1 MAPVP
6 SPRFTRSRQGA
17 VPFGAAP
24 RRSRW
29 QKGAAVAGGIAAA
42 SVLAAQAAAPAVP
55 AYREFKDWIVACD
68 NVRRCEARLAP
79 ATGDTLPMRL
89 LVARESGPAGAVDLE
104 LAGEKPLAPDA
115 VRLDG
120 SPLGG
125 ADRPASAGSAWTTD
139 GEGSYRLQGEPG
151 LKLARRLEQ
160 SRQMAVQQPDGPLQ
174 LSLDGLAAALLFIDD
189 VQGRVGTVTALHQP
203 GTGAPSQVPAAP
215 ALPVVQA
222 AAAPSPLP
230 QAAAFAASVRA
241 RNAALLARRCDAP
254 GAAAAG
260 ALADDAMPLTGTD
273 ALVLLQCWSGAY
285 QTAALVLRVPRA
297 APQQARAV
305 ALPEVPGGLPAGKND
320 DPGVV
325 TEAFYDPATA
335 TLSSFAKGRGIGDCG
350 IARAWVF
357 DGTAFQPA
365 SRDEQRRCAGSP
377 GDWPALYRTRSVP
390 AAAPA
395 APLPVPVP

>member
-6 SPRFTRSRQGA
+6 THRLPPTRRGA
-17 VPFGAAP
+17 VH
-24 RRSRW
+24 RS
-29 QKGAAVAGGIAAA
+29 AGGRSPWRARFALVA
-42 SVLAAQAAAPAVP
+42 MGLGTLSGFAAQAAAPAVP
-55 AYREFKDWIVACD
+55 AYREFKDWIAACD

-79 ATGDTLPMRL
+79 AAGDTLPMRL
-89 LVARESGPAGAVDLE
+89 LVAREAGPAGAVDLE
-104 LAGEKPLAPDA
+104 LAGEKPLTPDA
-115 VRLDG
+115 VK
-120 SPLGG
+120 LGGVALTG
-125 ADRPASAGSAWTTD
+125 ADRPAWPGSAWTTD
-139 GEGSYRLQGEPG
+139 GEGSYRLQGEPA
-151 LKLARRLEQ
+151 LKLVRRLEQ
-160 SRQMAVQQPDGPLQ
+160 SRQLAVQQPDGPLQ

-203 GTGAPSQVPAAP
+203 GTGPASQVPTAP

-222 AAAPSPLP
+222 AAAPPPLADA
-230 QAAAFAASVRA
+230 QAFAATVRA
-241 RNAALLARRCDAP
+241 RNAALVARKCDALRSP
-254 GAAAAG
+254 ADGAVSDG
-260 ALADDAMPLTGTD
+260 AMPLTGAD

-285 QTAALVLRVPRA
+285 QSAALVLRVPRS

-305 ALPEVPGGLPAGKND
+305 LLPDVPGGLPAGKDD

-350 IARAWVF
+350 IARSWVF

-377 GDWPALYRTRSVP
+377 GDWPALYRTRTVP
-390 AAAPA
+390 IGAATAPA
-395 APLPVPVP
+395 AVQ